1 MRNKRSKDETQVQ
14 VQAQVQVQVH
24 SMAKLKPKSKAEQVK
39 EWRSILSNEAGDEL
53 RSKRWGSRALLRIYA
68 AQEAD
73 EQLAGETRRR
83 NGVGFTPADAKIL
96 GSLARQ
102 LQERGWLSQKQWVI
116 VWKRL
121 GKYAGQLMRSRGE

>member
-1 MRNKRSKDETQVQ
+1 MENIFTQSNETQVQ
-14 VQAQVQVQVH
+14 VQAQVH
-24 SMAKLKPKSKAEQVK
+24 SMAKPSKAKQLE
-39 EWRSILSNEAGDEL
+39 EWRSILSNEVGDEGK
-53 RSKRWGSRALLRIYA
+53 SKRWGSRALLRIYA

-96 GSLARQ
+96 GSLAKQ
-102 LQERGWLSQKQWVI
+102 LQERGFLSQKQWAI

-121 GKYAGQLMRSRGE
+121 GKYAGQLMRNRVD